1 MLSREGLVGV
11 VVVVSC
17 ELSGRGDGA
26 VAVVAVAGGGGGR
39 KLGMLRRA
47 RRVIVGARAGAE
59 VAIGARRR
67 AGL

>member
-1 MLSREGLVGV
+1 V
-11 VVVVSC
+11 C
-17 ELSGRGDGA
+17 ELLAGGDSA
-26 VAVVAVAGGGGGR
+26 VAVAVVAGGGGGR

-67 AGL
+67 AEL

>member
-1 MLSREGLVGV
+1 MLSRRGAVAV
-11 VVVVSC
+11 VVVVC
-17 ELSGRGDGA
+17 ELSGRGDCAAAA
-26 VAVVAVAGGGGGR
+26 VDAGGGGGR

>member
-1 MLSREGLVGV
+1 MLSRRGAV
-11 VVVVSC
+11 VVVVLC
-17 ELSGRGDGA
+17 ELSGRGDCAAA
-26 VAVVAVAGGGGGR
+26 VVAGGGGGR